1 MNGRSRKWF
10 QVLRRFFRGN
20 DGGRS
25 ALPMNPATR
34 RNIMYA
40 RMNDVQNAAR
50 LAMGDYRI
58 GGLEGA
64 SAKSAGWGF
73 VGAVAATAAAL
84 ALVVIA
90 LI

>member
-1 MNGRSRKWF
+1 M
-10 QVLRRFFRGN
+10 
-20 DGGRS
+20 
-25 ALPMNPATR
+25 PMNPATR
-34 RNIMYA
+34 RKMMYA

-73 VGAVAATAAAL
+73 VGAVAAAAAVL

>member
-1 MNGRSRKWF
+1 
-10 QVLRRFFRGN
+10 
-20 DGGRS
+20 
-25 ALPMNPATR
+25 
-34 RNIMYA
+34 MYA

-58 GGLEGA
+58 GGVEGA
-64 SAKSAGWGF
+64 SARSAGWGF
-73 VGAVAATAAAL
+73 VGAVAAAAAAL